1 MFAALRSFPCC
12 QQITPTAFR
21 LGLYEPSLP
30 PSQIARDHAA
40 VTYGYLAPDIT
51 VSDVD
56 MRRAVVVAIHV
67 HPDAAVTD
75 EGYQWHRP

>member
-1 MFAALRSFPCC
+1 MFATLRPFPCR
-12 QQITPTAFR
+12 QQINPTAFR
-21 LGLYEPSLP
+21 PSLYEPPLP
-30 PSQIARDHAA
+30 PSQGARDHAA
-40 VTYGYLAPDIT
+40 VIYGYLAPDIT

-56 MRRAVVVAIHV
+56 VWRAVVVAIHV